1 MHDAEIIPSSAR
13 SSASVASPLPTQLVP
28 LLEEPLARAKAVL
41 DRVMPQYKR
50 RTALEEAEFE
60 DEAAEGALERE
71 MVLQSESNALFLLC

>member
-1 MHDAEIIPSSAR
+1 M
-13 SSASVASPLPTQLVP
+13 P

-60 DEAAEGALERE
+60 DEGAEGALERE
-71 MVLQSESNALFLLC
+71 MVLQSEPSRIQCCWNKR